1 MTKIVLDAGHWL
13 YESGRR
19 CLKKF
24 DANETREWEL
34 NKRIVEKVQAKLKDY
49 ENVEVLRVDDPTG
62 KTFIDVDVRARKAN
76 EFKAD
81 IYCSFHHN
89 AGVGGGTGG
98 GITVLTYDGRAELAN
113 LRMKLYD
120 SLINA
125 GGIKGN
131 RSQPLQN
138 RSDLCVLRTT
148 KMEAVLV
155 EHGFMDSSTDVPII
169 ITDEYA
175 EKMANGWIA
184 FFEKY
189 LGIKKKATATVK
201 PTPLVKVESANK
213 PDIIYAVKT
222 NGKWLPEVKNTEDY
236 AGVENKSVTDVM
248 IKLSDGTPIKYRV
261 HVKNGNW
268 LPWVTGYNK
277 NDHNNGYA
285 GNGKVIDA
293 IEIKCDKYEI
303 GYKVSSTTNGARY
316 YSEVKDSQ
324 NDYAGVFGRAIDKI
338 MCRVL

>member
-34 NKRIVEKVQAKLKDY
+34 NKRIVEKVQANLKDY

-76 EFKAD
+76 NFKAD

-89 AGVGGGTGG
+89 ADVNGGPGG
-98 GITVLTYDGRAELAN
+98 GITVLTYDSREELSDI
-113 LRMKLYD
+113 RTKLYTC
-120 SLINA
+120 LINA

-138 RSDLCVLRTT
+138 RPDLAVLRMTN
-148 KMEAVLV
+148 MSAVLV
-155 EHGFMDSSTDVPII
+155 EHGFMDSSVDTPII
-169 ITDEYA
+169 ITDAYA

-189 LGIKKKATATVK
+189 LGIKKKVTATVK
-201 PTPLVKVESANK
+201 PTPPVKVESANK

-236 AGVENKSVTDVM
+236 AGIENKSVTDVM

-268 LPWVTGYNK
+268 LPYVTGYNK

-303 GYKVSSTTNGARY
+303 GYKVSSTANGQRY
-316 YSEVKDSQ
+316 YSEVINDE
-324 NDYAGVFGRAIDKI
+324 DYAGVFGKPIDKV